1 MSVALSTLLYSFF
14 VQSFLV
20 ISHPEQIIQKSSLAG
35 DEREGEGENDEEMTP
50 VWHLCSL
57 GEPTEH

>member
-50 VWHLCSL
+50 VRHLC
-57 GEPTEH
+57 